1 MKHTKSDELVFL
13 EQILLIF
20 YEIIA
25 KSCFQKVLFISLE
38 VVAVTY
44 KEHKGN
50 IVLLLKKNQHVFFV
64 KSIQFF
70 CLNGY
75 TASLMDFF
83 YSTFGVIFFDLRS
96 NWI

>member
-13 EQILLIF
+13 EQTLLII

-25 KSCFQKVLFISLE
+25 KSCFPKVLFISLE
-38 VVAVTY
+38 VVALTY

-50 IVLLLKKNQHVFFV
+50 IVLLLKNQHVFFFCKKYSV
-64 KSIQFF
+64 F

-83 YSTFGVIFFDLRS
+83 VSKVHKNIQHLGLFF
-96 NWI
+96 